1 MAQEY
6 HKRGQ
11 DKPCINFISAI
22 GFVMAYESGALDAT
36 LAAAAGENAELLGE
50 LRSAFIDSAE
60 KQLDL
65 LKRSR
70 CDGNWNV
77 AAMRLKGLA
86 ASFHADE
93 LLQAA
98 ENALASAPGEPAA
111 IRDIEGVLAR
121 FGQNDPRPV
130 NA

>member
-1 MAQEY
+1 MTGEY
-6 HKRGQ
+6 HRNVR
-11 DKPCINFISAI
+11 DKPRINSGA
-22 GFVMAYESGALDAT
+22 GMVSPMAYENGALDAT
-36 LAAAAGENAELLGE
+36 LAAAAGEDAALLSE
-50 LRSAFIDSAE
+50 LRGAFIESAQ

-86 ASFHADE
+86 ASFHAED
-93 LLQAA
+93 LLIAA

-111 IRDIEGVLAR
+111 IRGIETVLAR
-121 FGQNDPRPV
+121 FSG
-130 NA
+130 NALEPFQA